1 MGKTY
6 GLAAFLEGVQF
17 RQQTALSD
25 HCSQRRKRW
34 SATINGPVRGSHRCR
49 PPRCQLQWTTARWA
63 AQRMSGTRIFERRH
77 KSLPNNFVVPFID
90 PKEKKVTRYHQSS
103 HECFIGT
110 NGEPVAA
117 DIFYHPLPFHEL
129 TSIATNR
136 VLTSGIVLVSPS
148 PLMDNYPS
156 IMCANLRNVLYP
168 VS

>member
-1 MGKTY
+1 MFWFKNWEAKVFHRIIFRRAVHRSKGKKK
-6 GLAAFLEGVQF
+6 
-17 RQQTALSD
+17 
-25 HCSQRRKRW
+25 RKQN
-34 SATINGPVRGSHRCR
+34 TH
-49 PPRCQLQWTTARWA
+49 
-63 AQRMSGTRIFERRH
+63 
-77 KSLPNNFVVPFID
+77 
-90 PKEKKVTRYHQSS
+90 YHESW
-103 HECFIGT
+103 HECCVET